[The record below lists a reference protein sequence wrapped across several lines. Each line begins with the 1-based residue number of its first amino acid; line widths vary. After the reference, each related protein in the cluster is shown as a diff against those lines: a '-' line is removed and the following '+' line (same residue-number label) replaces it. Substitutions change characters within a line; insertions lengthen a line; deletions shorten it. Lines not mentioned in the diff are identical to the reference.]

1 MRNTPVTSPELATN
15 SGLIKDAKSFSGAM
29 TLDLTDEE
37 IASAWKIV
45 IEIRKKWM
53 RIFRTKFNDPSTYTL
68 DQALK
73 SIEEFEDELKTT
85 LAERCGILA
94 SVNTVPLLEG
104 QPMEIEWIGKM
115 PGSALDTIGLD
126 HEKKKYEVE
135 RATAAG
141 EDYYGQHKN
150 QSRS

>member
-1 MRNTPVTSPELATN
+1 MSNAPVTSPELATN

-37 IASAWKIV
+37 IANAWKIV
-45 IEIRKKWM
+45 IDIRRKWM
-53 RIFRTKFNDPSTYTL
+53 RVFRSKYNDSSTYTL

-104 QPMEIEWIGKM
+104 KPMEIEWIGKM
-115 PGSALDTIGLD
+115 PGSGLDTIGMD
-126 HEKKKYEVE
+126 HEKKEYEVKK
-135 RATAAG
+135 ATARG
-141 EDYYGQHKN
+141 EDFLGQKGK
-150 QSRS
+150 